1 MSELLAVKGTHH
13 DAGGRFKAAGIF
25 VGPEFATVTKGELGD
40 DHHLYCTHLMT
51 DPHAHDT
58 SRLRSLGWPAAD
70 VSRFLNLQEYK
81 RRWGAANLEREE
93 RLFLKKAELAL
104 LQAGLTT
111 IRREARSSSSPRLS
125 ASSTSHL
132 PAFSNAASYVALD
145 FETANSSRNSACS
158 LAIIRVE
165 ALQIVSRTYRL
176 IRPPSTHFM
185 FTNIHGITWNDV
197 KSEPTF
203 KDLWREFRPL
213 FDDVSFIAAHNA
225 SFDSS
230 VMKACCNT
238 YGLVP
243 PGAPYL
249 CTVRLARQT
258 WQLKPANLPSVCSY
272 LGLRLEHHNALS
284 DAEACA
290 NIVRAA
296 AGCKVK

>member
-1 MSELLAVKGTHH
+1 
-13 DAGGRFKAAGIF
+13 
-25 VGPEFATVTKGELGD
+25 
-40 DHHLYCTHLMT
+40 
-51 DPHAHDT
+51 
-58 SRLRSLGWPAAD
+58 
-70 VSRFLNLQEYK
+70 
-81 RRWGAANLEREE
+81 
-93 RLFLKKAELAL
+93 
-104 LQAGLTT
+104 
-111 IRREARSSSSPRLS
+111 
-125 ASSTSHL
+125 
-132 PAFSNAASYVALD
+132 
-145 FETANSSRNSACS
+145 
-158 LAIIRVE
+158 
-165 ALQIVSRTYRL
+165 
-176 IRPPSTHFM
+176 M

-197 KSEPTF
+197 KGEPTF
-203 KDLWREFRPL
+203 KDLWSEFSPL
-213 FDDVSFIAAHNA
+213 FDGVSFIAAHNA

-249 CTVRLARQT
+249 CTIRLARQT

>member
-1 MSELLAVKGTHH
+1 MVE
-13 DAGGRFKAAGIF
+13 
-25 VGPEFATVTKGELGD
+25 
-40 DHHLYCTHLMT
+40 
-51 DPHAHDT
+51 
-58 SRLRSLGWPAAD
+58 
-70 VSRFLNLQEYK
+70 
-81 RRWGAANLEREE
+81 
-93 RLFLKKAELAL
+93 
-104 LQAGLTT
+104 
-111 IRREARSSSSPRLS
+111 
-125 ASSTSHL
+125 
-132 PAFSNAASYVALD
+132 LD
-145 FETANSSRNSACS
+145 FETANSSRDSACS

-185 FTNIHGITWNDV
+185 FTSIHGITWNDV
-197 KSEPTF
+197 KREPTF

-213 FDDVSFIAAHNA
+213 FDGISFIAAHNA

-272 LGLRLEHHNALS
+272 LGLHLEHHNALS

>member
-1 MSELLAVKGTHH
+1 
-13 DAGGRFKAAGIF
+13 
-25 VGPEFATVTKGELGD
+25 
-40 DHHLYCTHLMT
+40 MT
-51 DPHAHDT
+51 DPHTDES
-58 SRLRSLGWPAAD
+58 SRLLSLGWPAAD

-81 RRWGAANLEREE
+81 HRWGAANLEREE

-104 LQAGLTT
+104 FQAGLSPLCH
-111 IRREARSSSSPRLS
+111 EARSSSSPRSS
-125 ASSTSHL
+125 ASSTSPL
-132 PAFSNAASYVALD
+132 PTLSNSASYVALD
-145 FETANSSRNSACS
+145 FETANRSRDSACS

-185 FTNIHGITWNDV
+185 FTDIHGITWNDV

-203 KDLWREFRPL
+203 KDLWREFWPL
-213 FDDVSFIAAHNA
+213 FDGVSFIAAHNA

-296 AGCKVK
+296 AGYKGN